1 MQRKPLSEGTAPGLE
16 NWRETFSELIDLRGN
31 TPLDNKEEI
40 WNIYIYI
47 ITHYN
52 ITCI

>member
-31 TPLDNKEEI
+31 TLLWITRKKYG
-40 WNIYIYI
+40 IYTYI
-47 ITHYN
+47 LLPIT
-52 ITCI
+52 I